1 MPHVRSPGSLS
12 QGQQLPAQA
21 GAMDSAILL
30 GQPFPSSAPLP
41 GMQKQS
47 LFGHQAVSTVTHVGT
62 VHNVPIQHLH
72 ALCCSTK
79 HFDDLSHCHWK
90 KCEEKTIFQHLST
103 ADLKARCI
111 KLCRSQQLPRTHLLH
126 ASSSLQELEVVS
138 YSKVRG
144 YISSRPL
151 CLGREREDFQPSS
164 CENKVN
170 ALMLC
175 LFCLPLITFEPVG
188 LVQFNLT
195 EG

>member
-1 MPHVRSPGSLS
+1 MSDPRESLPRGAVASSCRSNVNSDK
-12 QGQQLPAQA
+12 AT
-21 GAMDSAILL
+21 LL

-41 GMQKQS
+41 AMQTIS
-47 LFGHQAVSTVTHVGT
+47 LWTPCCVTVTHMDMA
-62 VHNVPIQHLH
+62 HNVPIQHLH
-72 ALCCSTK
+72 ALRCSTLLY
-79 HFDDLSHCHWK
+79 FNVWSHCHWK
-90 KCEEKTIFQHLST
+90 QCEEIAFFQHLSIAGAKT
-103 ADLKARCI
+103 RCI
-111 KLCRSQQLPRTHLLH
+111 KCHRSQLPRTYLLH
-126 ASSSLQELEVVS
+126 VSSSPQKLEVVF

-151 CLGREREDFQPSS
+151 CLGSEREDFQPSS
-164 CENKVN
+164 SENKVN